1 MTKAPNNAV
10 NRLMHW
16 QNGEPRGPVRLTVFP
31 TNICNIECKHCW
43 QRWDETYDKTYK
55 SEMSDERLMRLVDE
69 AHELGVQ
76 EWYFVGGGDAM
87 ARGKLVMQ
95 MAERICELGMNGG
108 IHTNG
113 TLFRP
118 GMFEKLIDIEWRL
131 IWVSLDG
138 PNEEINDYIR
148 SRGFKK
154 ATDNL
159 KRLAELK
166 KERGA
171 KWPTA
176 GIYTTLTNMTY
187 DKIVEF
193 VELAHE
199 CGCDEGVNI
208 SGLIVEGE
216 ESGQFE
222 LTAEQ
227 KKELPKHIEAGIRR
241 AEELGVKTNF
251 RTYLDD
257 ELIHDGMDMHR
268 NYQHQ
273 KLPGIAG
280 AMCYEPWTSMSLLP
294 DGRMGPCCAF
304 YDENI
309 DTIKER
315 SLVDVWN
322 GTYMSKVREGMVTG
336 CPPDYCK
343 RCPSN
348 MYIVKERHRASFS
361 NVLLEQTQLES
372 LGPAQ
377 RAARLAAKGIQSL
390 KKHGIRK
397 AVERGL
403 EWRKIHIDV

>member
-1 MTKAPNNAV
+1 
-10 NRLMHW
+10 
-16 QNGEPRGPVRLTVFP
+16 
-31 TNICNIECKHCW
+31 
-43 QRWDETYDKTYK
+43 
-55 SEMSDERLMRLVDE
+55 
-69 AHELGVQ
+69 
-76 EWYFVGGGDAM
+76 
-87 ARGKLVMQ
+87 
-95 MAERICELGMNGG
+95 
-108 IHTNG
+108 
-113 TLFRP
+113 
-118 GMFEKLIDIEWRL
+118 MFETLIDIGWRL

-159 KRLAELK
+159 KRLAKLK
-166 KERGA
+166 KEKHA
-171 KWPTA
+171 HFPTA

-187 DKIVEF
+187 DKIVDF

-222 LTAEQ
+222 LSPEQ
-227 KKELPKHIEAGIRR
+227 KKALPEHIEAGIRR
-241 AEELGVKTNF
+241 ADELGVKTNF
-251 RTYLDD
+251 RTYLDE
-257 ELIHDGMDMHR
+257 ELLLDGMNMHR
-268 NYQHQ
+268 HYKHK
-273 KLPGIAG
+273 KLPGISG

-309 DTIKER
+309 DSIKER

-322 GTYMSKVREGMVTG
+322 GAYMTKVREGMVTG
-336 CPPDYCK
+336 APPDYCK

-348 MYIVKERHRASFS
+348 LFIVKERHRQSYT
-361 NVLLEQTQLES
+361 NVLLEHTQLES
-372 LGPAQ
+372 MSPTQ
-377 RAARLAAKGIQSL
+377 RAARLAAKGINSL

-397 AVERGL
+397 AVVRGL
-403 EWRKIHIDV
+403 EWRKIHSDV